1 MVTASRS
8 PVARV
13 SGPGLLGERPLGS
26 LGEGL
31 GLSMLLMSP
40 SWNSL
45 GSVSQG
51 VTLLTSCLP
60 PLPVRRPIGRG
71 GCQPGARSQEP
82 QRHSSRKVSFLV
94 PCPLVRLVVPES
106 WLGPVSLGRWTR
118 VGCLRGVPGGM

>member
-13 SGPGLLGERPLGS
+13 SGPGLLGERPLGL

-60 PLPVRRPIGRG
+60 PLPVRRPIGRV
-71 GCQPGARSQEP
+71 GCQPWARSQEP
-82 QRHSSRKVSFLV
+82 QRHSSRKVK
-94 PCPLVRLVVPES
+94 
-106 WLGPVSLGRWTR
+106 SLGKVNRFEIHHFT
-118 VGCLRGVPGGM
+118 V